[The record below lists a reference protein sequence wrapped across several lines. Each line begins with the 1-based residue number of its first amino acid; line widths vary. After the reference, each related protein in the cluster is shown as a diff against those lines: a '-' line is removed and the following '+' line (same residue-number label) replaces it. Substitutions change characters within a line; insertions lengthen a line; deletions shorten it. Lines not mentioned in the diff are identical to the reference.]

1 MRGCATYW
9 SVCQRQVWLTITK
22 PCCRGAAH
30 PQCLA
35 ECALHIESGGVY
47 GALIK
52 DRHQSGRGTHCDGG
66 LKLRQG
72 RCRLNTMIGL
82 DREGQRWRL
91 CTKRQ
96 LDDRHQASGTA
107 DNDKAGRLVDQVL
120 VNAPPERVELKA
132 FLVFSE

>member
-1 MRGCATYW
+1 
-9 SVCQRQVWLTITK
+9 
-22 PCCRGAAH
+22 
-30 PQCLA
+30 
-35 ECALHIESGGVY
+35 
-47 GALIK
+47 
-52 DRHQSGRGTHCDGG
+52 
-66 LKLRQG
+66 
-72 RCRLNTMIGL
+72 MIGL

-107 DNDKAGRLVDQVL
+107 DNDKAGRLMDQVL